1 MANNPVLILHGWS
14 DNYESFFEL
23 KRWLCAHGYQV
34 KEVFFGNYESM
45 EDHVTFDDLAD
56 GLQTRF
62 EEMTLKGDL
71 PALKPFSLDV
81 IVHSTGGLVVRH
93 WLHHYIQDV
102 CKRDLECCPI
112 QRLIMLAPA
121 NFGSRLAEQG
131 KSGLTKIF
139 KGGLAHGFETA
150 KVIPEGLELGS
161 PVTWRIAEQDLF
173 SANKFYRGS
182 KGHGPF
188 VFIFSGTGTYGD
200 LKGFVATGA
209 NEDGSDGTVRAA
221 AASLNSVNI
230 VADCSHPQQPTA
242 FARRGN
248 YDAFAFG
255 LVPGKNHSQ
264 VVPNDANDDKHPIF
278 ARIKQCLDV
287 DTDAK
292 YDALRTQ
299 FENENSAFYEG
310 EGIKDDD
317 ERVHRFQQFLVRVND
332 DMRNDVTDYRID
344 FHVVD
349 GTIAGS
355 NWDIK
360 QGATLNAL
368 RKYQKLTR
376 FLQDHVIAHV
386 NKHSVN
392 PSYRTFFVNLDKL
405 AELRARIQ
413 KESPG
418 AFIGMNLDA
427 AGPTRNITY
436 DTDRL
441 RYLPVEIKIPDDQQG
456 HVDFFKANTSTLV
469 EMRVQRVPGRGIF
482 EFLWDKK
489 P

>member
-1 MANNPVLILHGWS
+1 MANPILVLHGWS
-14 DNYESFFEL
+14 DNYESFLQL
-23 KRWLCAHGYQV
+23 KLWLCAQGYKV
-34 KEVFFGNYESM
+34 RDVFFGNYESM

-56 GLQTRF
+56 GLQSRF
-62 EEMTLKGDL
+62 EEMATKGDL

-102 CKRDLECCPI
+102 CKGDLECCPI

-131 KSGLTKIF
+131 KSGLAKLF
-139 KGGLAHGFETA
+139 KGGLAHGFETGRL
-150 KVIPEGLELGS
+150 ILEGLELGS
-161 PVTWRIAEQDLF
+161 PDTWRIAERDLF
-173 SANKFYRGS
+173 PEKKLYRGA
-182 KGHGPF
+182 KGRGPF

-200 LKGFVATGA
+200 LKGFVAPGA

-221 AASLNSVNI
+221 AASLNSI
-230 VADCSHPQQPTA
+230 QIIADCSKQQPTA

-255 LVPGKNHSQ
+255 LVPGKNHSE
-264 VVPNDANDDKHPIF
+264 VVPGDSNDDKHPIF

-299 FENENSAFYEG
+299 FEGENDAFYAAEAV
-310 EGIKDDD
+310 KNDAQ
-317 ERVHRFQQFLVRVND
+317 RVHRYQQFLVRVKD
-332 DMRNDVTDYRID
+332 DMGNEVPDYRID

-349 GTIAGS
+349 DTIKGS
-355 NWDIK
+355 NIK
-360 QGATLNAL
+360 EAETLKAL
-368 RKYQKLTR
+368 QQYQKLTQ
-376 FLQDHVIAHV
+376 FLQDNVIAHV
-386 NKHSVN
+386 NKHSTN
-392 PSYRTFFVNLDKL
+392 SSYRTFFINLDKL
-405 AELRARIQ
+405 EELQKQIKAEA
-413 KESPG
+413 SG
-418 AFIGMNLDA
+418 AYIGMNLDA

-436 DTDRL
+436 DTDKL
-441 RYLPVEIKIPDDQQG
+441 KYLPVEIKIPDDQQG
-456 HVDFFKANTSTLV
+456 HVDFFKSNTSTLV
-469 EMRVQRVPGRGIF
+469 EMRLQRVPGEGIF
-482 EFLWDKK
+482 EFLWEKR